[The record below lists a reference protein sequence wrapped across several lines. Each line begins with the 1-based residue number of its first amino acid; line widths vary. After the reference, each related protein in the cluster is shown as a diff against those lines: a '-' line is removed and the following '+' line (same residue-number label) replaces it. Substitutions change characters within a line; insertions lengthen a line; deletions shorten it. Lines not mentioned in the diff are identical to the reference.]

1 MQHDAAT
8 LIRWGEPVPA
18 RMVEAFVDE
27 EVARV
32 TESEADL
39 ANDRYDEGY
48 DEGYDAAI
56 KDMEEKL
63 CTLKL

>member
-48 DEGYDAAI
+48 DAAI